1 MKTFDYPSANG
12 KLCVTPSFF
21 VSRRKLMQAM
31 DKSYPV
37 VETLTTNKIAKFKP
51 KFQRA

>member
-1 MKTFDYPSANG
+1 MQTYHYPSANG

-21 VSRRKLMQAM
+21 ISRRKLMQAM

-37 VETLTTNKIAKFKP
+37 IETLSDNKIAKFKP
-51 KFQRA
+51 KFKRA